1 MEIAAMNRVS
11 RQDRPAPGHFET
23 GDLGAIIAEYRDR
36 GIGPRMLAEVTRTT
50 RLLAPRYVATVYSEI
65 GNWRH
70 GLDDLVQDVI
80 TNALLRDG
88 QAEYIVDQSLDIN
101 EFRRILAFQVK
112 RVLARRRQRTVIDN
126 LLARARPILNAAPF
140 IVTARHLQPT
150 YTLAGAKP
158 DERAA
163 TFAELAQTAC
173 HTRQVPQVR
182 ERRQDRAPTVFST
195 SNLHRVLTITATTLP
210 VAFTIGELDRIL
222 RLTLPNRLPGV
233 LDPTDHGFPDTDDS
247 GNERSSEWSDTLL
260 IDVLTADEQLI
271 LRDKLAGR
279 SDQHIATKLGWALRT
294 ATYRK
299 ARLFRTLETV
309 LGPLPHR
316 QRLACLDRLSISVH
330 DTSNRVVS

>member
-1 MEIAAMNRVS
+1 MEMAAVTVVS
-11 RQDRPAPGHFET
+11 RQDRPAPGHFDT
-23 GDLGAIIAEYRDR
+23 GDLGAIVAEYRER
-36 GIGPRMLAEVTRTT
+36 GTGPRMLAEVTRTS

-80 TNALLRDG
+80 ANTLLRDG
-88 QAEYIVDQSLDIN
+88 QAEYIVDQSLDID
-101 EFRRILAFQVK
+101 EFRRLLAFHVK

-182 ERRQDRAPTVFST
+182 ERRQDRAPTVFTTPS
-195 SNLHRVLTITATTLP
+195 LRRVLTITATSLP

-222 RLTLPNRLPGV
+222 RLTLPNRLLGV
-233 LDPTDHGFPDTDDS
+233 LDPTDHGFPDTDD
-247 GNERSSEWSDTLL
+247 ERGSEWSDTLL
-260 IDVLTADEQLI
+260 IDVLTAAEQLI

-279 SDQHIATKLGWALRT
+279 SDQYIATKLGWALRT

-299 ARLFRTLETV
+299 TRVFRTLETV

-316 QRLACLDRLSISVH
+316 QRLACLDRLSSSVH
-330 DTSNRVVS
+330 DTSHRVMS

>member
-1 MEIAAMNRVS
+1 MEMAAVSVVS
-11 RQDRPAPGHFET
+11 RQDRPGPGHFDT
-23 GDLGAIIAEYRDR
+23 GELGAIVAEYRER
-36 GIGPRMLAEVTRTT
+36 GIGPRMLAEVSRTC
-50 RLLAPRYVATVYSEI
+50 RFLAPRYVATVYSEI

-88 QAEYIVDQSLDIN
+88 QAEYIVDQSLDID

-163 TFAELAQTAC
+163 TFAELAQTAR

-182 ERRQDRAPTVFST
+182 ERRHDRAPTVYTT
-195 SNLHRVLTITATTLP
+195 SNLQRVLTITATTLP
-210 VAFTIGELDRIL
+210 VAFTLGELDRIL
-222 RLTLPNRLPGV
+222 RLTSPNRLPGV
-233 LDPTDHGFPDTDDS
+233 LDPTDHGFPDFGDERRDGLDHFDDS
-247 GNERSSEWSDTLL
+247 LL
-260 IDVLTADEQLI
+260 IDVLTVDEQGI

-279 SDQHIATKLGWALRT
+279 SDQYVAARLGWALRT
-294 ATYRK
+294 TTYRK
-299 ARLFRTLETV
+299 ARVFRTLETV

-316 QRLACLDRLSISVH
+316 QRLACLDRLSTSVQE
-330 DTSNRVVS
+330 SSRRVMS